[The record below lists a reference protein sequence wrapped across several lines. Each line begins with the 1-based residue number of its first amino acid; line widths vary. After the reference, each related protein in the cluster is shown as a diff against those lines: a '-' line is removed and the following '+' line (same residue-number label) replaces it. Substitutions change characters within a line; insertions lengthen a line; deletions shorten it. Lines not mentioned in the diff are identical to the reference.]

1 MIKSNLIKFF
11 IIAITCSHI
20 FAGSFGKSHSAELL
34 SRGRSVPI
42 AMFDDTLVAAKTFSS
57 LTSRILDVYSYDVAA
72 NQLIKESEMTSP
84 NPTPGD
90 DFGFSIALS
99 SNYMVVGAP
108 GYKNGHGIAFLYKKN
123 NGKWELYNTFD
134 NPVPSNVTGTPHK
147 FGYNVTLTDKYV
159 SISSPFYNDG
169 LVYVYNLDSIDNSK
183 SSTKPFHTIDVRKLG
198 DVEGCYAIGPNKFG
212 FGISASFNDNK
223 LLIGSLKEFVYMIEY
238 KDGIPFGIDIPSP
251 ISIKSEDTK
260 IKFGESVYVGKKNL
274 YISALEDDGGKGRVF
289 VYPYLQSAKMD
300 EDQNPW
306 INPYKIQPVLLEENS
321 HFGYKI
327 VEHENKVSISTF
339 NEGKIFNYIINDSDR
354 LELVDDIE
362 GSSDEYFG
370 RNIVLS
376 DNLLITGAYY
386 ADKLYAFDLSTSNK
400 SIVSTFSTGIGS
412 TSIKNKIECTNGFA
426 GSYPCKDM
434 DLMSFT
440 YKTEIGGSNSTSLND
455 IWGWTDPQTG
465 KEYALV
471 GMSNGTSFVDISNP
485 ENPVYIGR
493 LPTQTNNSTW
503 RDLKVYQNHVFI
515 VSEASGHGMQ
525 VFDLTELRNFNGNPI
540 TFSNIAYY
548 SGFGNAHNIFINE
561 DTGFAYAVG
570 TGTCGPGGLHIIDI
584 SNPSSPTKSACVSDP
599 NTGRSNTGYSHDVQ
613 CVVYDGPDSAYVGK
627 EICFGSNETRVWIS
641 DVSTKSDDNSGAKTI
656 GLGSYDNYYTHQG
669 WLTEDHRYFI
679 VNDELDESNN
689 AYNNTRTLIWN
700 VEDLNNPVVHKTY
713 FGPTPAIDHN
723 NYIIGNN
730 VYMSHYTAGLRV
742 MDISDISNPTESAY
756 FDVYPSSNNTSFDGT
771 WSNFPYY
778 GSGNI
783 VVTGIDEGLFVVS
796 PSGSGPAPA
805 PEVTYTIP
813 SDGNVTLNWQDLI
826 CISSCT
832 VNIYRSLEPG
842 FTPDSSNLLTSISY
856 PTFEFTDSN
865 LDENIFYYY
874 RLSVIS
880 NGQESLFT
888 DEIRVKPVF
897 VPNQAPT
904 IDVPDDVQFFE
915 DSRYDVV
922 LTGIS
927 YGNDI
932 NPQNITID
940 ATSDNNDLFS
950 GVSIDYDPA
959 ANPILLSLI
968 PNQDKYGTSL
978 ITLIVKD
985 DGGTVGGGVDS
996 TMVSF
1001 NADVLPVNDAPAS
1014 FNTVGEYF
1022 ISDGEYITGLDF
1034 RTVYITPENV
1044 NDSLRFV
1051 WNATTDI
1058 DGDDVSYRMI
1068 GYQGLEFLT
1077 MDENESITD
1086 NYKTWALKDLAAQ
1099 TDTVTVLEGFWNVIA
1114 SDGLLLRS
1122 ASMLNGQMRIDGRQL
1137 IPDVLAI
1144 RQSYPNPFTDFTT
1157 IEYDVPS
1164 AQDVVIKIFNIK
1176 GQTIKTLVNE
1186 NKSAGYYTEVWDG
1199 TNDDGDEV
1207 SSGVYFCQMYT
1218 PKNPNGGRF
1227 VKAKKMVKIR

>member
-1 MIKSNLIKFF
+1 MIKNLNKVLLLTILC
-11 IIAITCSHI
+11 AQI
-20 FAGSFGKSHSAELL
+20 FAGTFGKSHSAELL
-34 SRGRSVPI
+34 SRGRSIPI
-42 AMFDDTLVAAKTFSS
+42 AMYDDTLVTAKTFSS
-57 LTSRILDVYSYDVAA
+57 LTSRILDIYSYDSAV
-72 NQLIKESEMTSP
+72 NQLVKESEMISP
-84 NPTPGD
+84 NPMPGD
-90 DFGFSIALS
+90 DFGFSIALTS
-99 SNYMVVGAP
+99 KYMIVGAP
-108 GYKNGHGIAFLYKKN
+108 GYKNGHGIAYLYKKID
-123 NGKWELYNTFD
+123 GKWELHNTFD
-134 NPVPSNVTGTPHK
+134 NPVPANVTGTPHK
-147 FGYNVTLTDKYV
+147 FGYNVTLTDQYV

-169 LVYVYNLDSIDNSK
+169 LVYVYNLDNIDGSR
-183 SSTKPFHTIDVRKLG
+183 SSSKPFHTIDVRKLG

-212 FGISASFNDNK
+212 FGISTSFDNNK

-238 KDGIPFGIDIPSP
+238 KDGIPFGIEIPSP
-251 ISIKSEDTK
+251 SSIKSEDNK
-260 IKFGESVYVGKKNL
+260 IKFGESVYVGKNNL

-289 VYPYLQSAKMD
+289 VYPYLQSARTD
-300 EDQNPW
+300 DDQNPW
-306 INPYKIQPVLLEENS
+306 TNPYEIQPVLLEENS

-327 VEHENKVSISTF
+327 AERDNKVSISTF
-339 NEGKIFNYIINDSDR
+339 NEGKIFNYVINSSDR

-362 GSSDEYFG
+362 RSSDKYFG
-370 RNIVLS
+370 RNIVL
-376 DNLLITGAYY
+376 DGKLLVTGAYY
-386 ADKLYAFDLSTSNK
+386 ADKLYAFDLNTSNK
-400 SIVSTFSTGIGS
+400 SIASTFSTGIGS

-440 YKTEIGGSNSTSLND
+440 DKTEIGGSNSTSLND

-485 ENPVYIGR
+485 ENPIYIGR

-525 VFDLTELRNFNGNPI
+525 VFDLTELRNFNGNPF
-540 TFSNIAYY
+540 TFSNTAYY

-584 SNPSSPTKSACVSDP
+584 STPNSPTKSACVSDP

-613 CVVYDGPDSAYVGK
+613 CVIYNGPDSAYVGK
-627 EICFGSNETRVWIS
+627 EICFGSNETRVWIA

-742 MDISDISNPTESAY
+742 MDITDISNPTESAY

-778 GSGNI
+778 SSGSI
-783 VVTGIDEGLFVVS
+783 VVTGIDEGLYVVS

-842 FTPDSSNLLTSISY
+842 FTPDSSNLLTSIAY
-856 PTFEFTDSN
+856 PTFEFTDSS

-874 RLSVIS
+874 RLSVTS

-888 DEIRVKPVF
+888 DEIQVKPVF

-915 DSRYDVV
+915 DNRYDVV

-932 NPQNITID
+932 NPQNISIN
-940 ATSDNNDLFS
+940 ATSDNADLFS
-950 GVSIDYDPA
+950 DISIDYDPA
-959 ANPILLSLI
+959 ADPILLSLI

-978 ITLIVKD
+978 ITLTVKD
-985 DGGTVGGGVDS
+985 DGGTVGGGIDS
-996 TMVSF
+996 TVVSF
-1001 NADVLPVNDAPAS
+1001 DVEVLPVNDAPATFS
-1014 FNTVGEYF
+1014 TVGEYF
-1022 ISDGEYITGLDF
+1022 ISDGEYITGIDF
-1034 RTVYITPENV
+1034 RTLYITPENV
-1044 NDSLRFV
+1044 DDSLRFV

-1058 DGDDVSYRMI
+1058 DGDNVSYRMI

-1077 MDENESITD
+1077 MDESQYMTE

-1114 SDGLLLRS
+1114 SDGSLSRS
-1122 ASMLNGQMRIDGRQL
+1122 ASLLNGQMRIDGRQL
-1137 IPDVLAI
+1137 IPDILEI
-1144 RQSYPNPFTDFTT
+1144 RQSYPNPFTDFAT

-1164 AQDVVIKIFNIK
+1164 AQNVVIRIFNIK

-1186 NKSAGYYTEVWDG
+1186 DKNAGYYTVVWDG
-1199 TNDDGDEV
+1199 TNENGDAV

-1218 PKNPNGGRF
+1218 PKNPNGGQF
-1227 VKAKKMVKIR
+1227 IKAKKMVKIR

>member
-1 MIKSNLIKFF
+1 MIIKNLNKLFLIS
-11 IIAITCSHI
+11 IICSQI
-20 FAGSFGKSHSAELL
+20 FGGSFGKSHSAELL

-42 AMFDDTLVAAKTFSS
+42 AIFDDTLVAAKTFSS
-57 LTSRILDVYSYDVAA
+57 LTSRILDVYSYNVAA
-72 NQLIKESEMTSP
+72 NQLVKESEMISP
-84 NPTPGD
+84 DPMPGD
-90 DFGFSIALS
+90 DFGFSIALT
-99 SNYMVVGAP
+99 SNYMIVGAP
-108 GYKNGHGIAFLYKKN
+108 GYNNGHGIAYLYKKN

-147 FGYNVTLTDKYV
+147 FGYSVTLTDEYV
-159 SISSPFYNDG
+159 SISSPFFNDG
-169 LVYVYNLDSIDNSK
+169 LVYVYKLDSINSSR
-183 SSTKPFHTIDVRKLG
+183 SSSKPFQTIDVRKLG

-212 FGISASFNDNK
+212 FGISASFNNNK

-251 ISIKSEDTK
+251 STLKSNENQ
-260 IKFGESVYVGKKNL
+260 IKFGESVYVGKNNL

-289 VYPYLQSAKMD
+289 VYPYLQSARND
-300 EDQNPW
+300 ENQNPW
-306 INPYKIQPVLLEENS
+306 TNPYEIQPVLLKENS

-327 VEHENKVSISTF
+327 FERDNKVSISTF
-339 NEGKIFNYIINDSDR
+339 NEGKIFNYKINSSDR
-354 LELVDDIE
+354 LELIDDLE
-362 GSSDEYFG
+362 SSSDEYFG
-370 RNIVLS
+370 RNIALS
-376 DNLLITGAYY
+376 NNLLVTEAYY
-386 ADKLYAFDLSTSNK
+386 ADKLYAFDLNTSNK

-412 TSIKNKIECTNGFA
+412 TSIKNKIECTSGFA

-440 YKTEIGGSNSTSLND
+440 DKTEIGGTNSTSLND
-455 IWGWTDPQTG
+455 IWGWTDSQTG

-485 ENPVYIGR
+485 ENPIYIGR

-515 VSEASGHGMQ
+515 VSEAGGHGMQ
-525 VFDLTELRNFNGNPI
+525 VFDLTELRNFNGNPF
-540 TFSNIAYY
+540 TFSNTAYY

-570 TGTCGPGGLHIIDI
+570 TQTCGPGGLHIIDI
-584 SNPSSPTKSACVSDP
+584 STPSMPSKSACVSDP

-613 CVVYDGPDSAYVGK
+613 CVVYDGPDSEYVGK

-641 DVSTKSDDNSGAKTI
+641 DVSTKSEDNSGAKTI

-700 VEDLNNPVVHKTY
+700 VEDLNNPEIHKTY
-713 FGPTPAIDHN
+713 LGPTPAIDHN

-756 FDVYPSSNNTSFDGT
+756 FDVYPSNNNTSFNGT
-771 WSNFPYY
+771 WSNFPFFN
-778 GSGNI
+778 SGNI
-783 VVTGIDEGLFVVS
+783 VVTGIDEGLFVIR
-796 PSGSGPAPA
+796 PSNSAPAPA
-805 PEVTYTIP
+805 PEVSYTVP
-813 SDGNVTLNWQDLI
+813 SDGNVTLNWQDLT

-832 VNIYRSLEPG
+832 VNIYRSLESG
-842 FTPDSSNLLTSISY
+842 FTPDSSNLLTSINY

-865 LDENIFYYY
+865 LDRNIFYYY
-874 RLSVIS
+874 RLSVTVS
-880 NGQESLFT
+880 GQESQFT
-888 DEIRVKPVF
+888 EEIQIKPIF

-915 DSRYDVV
+915 DNSYNVILSGIGYGGDV
-922 LTGIS
+922 
-927 YGNDI
+927 
-932 NPQNITID
+932 NPQNITL
-940 ATSDNNDLFS
+940 AAEADNSDLFPE
-950 GVSIDYDPA
+950 IDFLESSPEQ
-959 ANPILLSLI
+959 LSLN
-968 PNQDKYGTSL
+968 PAENKFGSSL
-978 ITLIVKD
+978 ITITVKD
-985 DGGTVGGGVDS
+985 DGGTDGGGIDS
-996 TMVSF
+996 TVVSF
-1001 NADVLPVNDAPAS
+1001 NAEVLPVNDAPSS
-1014 FNTVGEYF
+1014 FSTIGEYF
-1022 ISDGEYITGLDF
+1022 ISDGEYLTGIDF
-1034 RTVYITPENV
+1034 RTLYITPENV
-1044 NDSLRFV
+1044 DDSLRFV
-1051 WNATTDI
+1051 WDSTTDI
-1058 DGDDVSYRMI
+1058 DGDDISYRMI

-1077 MDENESITD
+1077 MDENEFITE

-1114 SDGLLLRS
+1114 SDGLLLKS
-1122 ASMLNGQMRIDGRQL
+1122 ASLLNGQMRIDGRQL
-1137 IPDVLAI
+1137 IPDILAI
-1144 RQSYPNPFTDFTT
+1144 RQSYPNPFTNFTT
-1157 IEYDVPS
+1157 IEYDVPTS
-1164 AQDVVIKIFNIK
+1164 QNVVIKIFNIK

-1186 NKSAGYYTEVWDG
+1186 DKNAGYFTIVWDG
-1199 TNDDGDEV
+1199 TNENGDEV

-1218 PKNPNGGRF
+1218 PKNPNGGQF

>member
-1 MIKSNLIKFF
+1 MQKNLNKVLLL
-11 IIAITCSHI
+11 AIFCTQI

-42 AMFDDTLVAAKTFSS
+42 AMYDDTLVTAKTFSS
-57 LTSRILDVYSYDVAA
+57 LTSRILDIYSYDSAV
-72 NQLIKESEMTSP
+72 NQLVKESEMISP
-84 NPTPGD
+84 NPMPGD

-99 SNYMVVGAP
+99 SKYMMVGAP
-108 GYKNGHGIAFLYKKN
+108 GYKNGHGIAYLYKKID
-123 NGKWELYNTFD
+123 GKWELHNTFD

-147 FGYNVTLTDKYV
+147 FGYNVTLTDQYV

-169 LVYVYNLDSIDNSK
+169 LVYVYNLDNIDGSR
-183 SSTKPFHTIDVRKLG
+183 SSSKPFHTIDVRKLG

-212 FGISASFNDNK
+212 FGISTSFDNNK

-238 KDGIPFGIDIPSP
+238 KDGIPFGIEIPSP
-251 ISIKSEDTK
+251 ISIKSEDNK
-260 IKFGESVYVGKKNL
+260 IKFGESVYVGKNNL

-289 VYPYLQSAKMD
+289 VYPYLQSSRTD
-300 EDQNPW
+300 DDQNPW
-306 INPYKIQPVLLEENS
+306 TNPYEIQPVLLEENS

-327 VEHENKVSISTF
+327 AERDNKVSISTF
-339 NEGKIFNYIINDSDR
+339 NEGKIFNYVINSSDR

-362 GSSDEYFG
+362 ISSDKYFG
-370 RNIVLS
+370 RNIVL
-376 DNLLITGAYY
+376 NGKLLVTGAYY
-386 ADKLYAFDLSTSNK
+386 ADKLYAFDLNTSNK
-400 SIVSTFSTGIGS
+400 SIASTFSTGIGS

-440 YKTEIGGSNSTSLND
+440 DKTEIGGSNSTSLND

-485 ENPVYIGR
+485 ENPIYIGR

-525 VFDLTELRNFNGNPI
+525 VFDLTELRNFNGNPF
-540 TFSNIAYY
+540 TFSNTAYY

-584 SNPSSPTKSACVSDP
+584 STPSSPTKSACVSDP

-613 CVVYDGPDSAYVGK
+613 CVIYNGPDSAYVGK
-627 EICFGSNETRVWIS
+627 EICFGSNETRVWIA

-778 GSGNI
+778 GSGSI
-783 VVTGIDEGLFVVS
+783 VVTGIDEGLYVVS

-842 FTPDSSNLLTSISY
+842 FTPDSSNLLTSIAY
-856 PTFEFTDSN
+856 PTFEFTDSS

-874 RLSVIS
+874 RLSVTS

-888 DEIRVKPVF
+888 DEIQVKPVF

-915 DSRYDVV
+915 DNRYDVV

-932 NPQNITID
+932 NPQNISIN
-940 ATSDNNDLFS
+940 ATSDNADLFS
-950 GVSIDYDPA
+950 DITIDYDPA
-959 ANPILLSLI
+959 ADPILLSLI

-978 ITLIVKD
+978 ITITVKD
-985 DGGTVGGGVDS
+985 DGGTVGGGIDS
-996 TMVSF
+996 TVVSF
-1001 NADVLPVNDAPAS
+1001 DVEVLPVNDAPATFS
-1014 FNTVGEYF
+1014 TVGEYF
-1022 ISDGEYITGLDF
+1022 ISDGEYITGIDF
-1034 RTVYITPENV
+1034 RTLYITPENV
-1044 NDSLRFV
+1044 DDSLRFV

-1058 DGDDVSYRMI
+1058 DGDNVSYRMI

-1077 MDENESITD
+1077 MDENQYITE

-1114 SDGLLLRS
+1114 SDGSLSRS
-1122 ASMLNGQMRIDGRQL
+1122 ASLLNGQMRIDGRQL
-1137 IPDVLAI
+1137 IPDILEI
-1144 RQSYPNPFTDFTT
+1144 RQSYPNPFTDFAT

-1164 AQDVVIKIFNIK
+1164 AQNVVIRIFNIK

-1186 NKSAGYYTEVWDG
+1186 DKNAGYYTVVWDG
-1199 TNDDGDEV
+1199 TNENGDAV

-1218 PKNPNGGRF
+1218 PKNPNGGQF
-1227 VKAKKMVKIR
+1227 IKAKKMVKIR